1 VPQRRPHPERHL
13 PAGALPMPT
22 RRHILIAA
30 LPAAALLLGACA
42 GSSLPAVQWVRLPAE
57 APGPAA
63 APAPAAPGVWQLMAP
78 VQLPGHLDRDALL
91 VPQGAAGL
99 QGLGGA
105 RWAEPLRDAVPRL
118 LRQDLEREFGAPV
131 WTAPLPPGVLP
142 TRQLRVEL
150 VAFDVVADRRGVLLA
165 ARWSLVDAKG
175 GARPMV
181 FDARFTTPSAGADAD
196 ALAIA
201 HRQALAQ
208 LARRIADSARSG

>member
-1 VPQRRPHPERHL
+1 
-13 PAGALPMPT
+13 MPT
-22 RRHILIAA
+22 RRQLLTAA
-30 LPAAALLLGACA
+30 LPGAALLLGACA
-42 GSSLPAVQWVRLPAE
+42 GSSLPPVHWVRLPAE
-57 APGPAA
+57 APAGPAA
-63 APAPAAPGVWQLMAP
+63 VPALGVPAMPAVPGVWQLMAP

-131 WTAPLPPGVLP
+131 WTAPLPPGVQP

-150 VAFDVVADRRGVLLA
+150 AAFDVAADRRSVLLA

-175 GARPMV
+175 RARPMV
-181 FDARFTTPSAGADAD
+181 FDASFTTPAAGAAAD
-196 ALAIA
+196 ELAIA

-208 LARRIADSARSG
+208 LARRIADSVRAG

>member
-1 VPQRRPHPERHL
+1 
-13 PAGALPMPT
+13 MPT
-22 RRHILIAA
+22 RRHLLTAV
-30 LPAAALLLGACA
+30 LPGAALLLGACA
-42 GSSLPAVQWVRLPAE
+42 GSSLPPVHWVRLPAE
-57 APGPAA
+57 APGSTA
-63 APAPAAPGVWQLMAP
+63 APAPAVPGVWQLMAP

-131 WTAPLPPGVLP
+131 WTAPLPPGVQP

-150 VAFDVVADRRGVLLA
+150 AAFDVAADRRSVLLA

-175 GARPMV
+175 GARPTV
-181 FDARFTTPSAGADAD
+181 FDASFTTPAAGAAAD
-196 ALAIA
+196 ELAIA

-208 LARRIADSARSG
+208 LARRIADSVRAG